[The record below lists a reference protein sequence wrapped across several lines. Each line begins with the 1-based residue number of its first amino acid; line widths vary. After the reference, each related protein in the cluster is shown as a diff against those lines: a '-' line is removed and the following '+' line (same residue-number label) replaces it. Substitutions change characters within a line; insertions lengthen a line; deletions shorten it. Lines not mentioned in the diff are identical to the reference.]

1 MKAPPLLSGSRAT
14 STNVA
19 CGGIKTGGELSDL
32 RKFCPL
38 SVHQLVE
45 LEGGLGGA
53 AAHPGEVARHTDV
66 TVSPGE
72 GGVSRDKVRKGG
84 SGQLLQ
90 MREYSPEGGSEVY
103 LIDKSCYYGEGRGLA
118 GSLE

>member
-1 MKAPPLLSGSRAT
+1 M
-14 STNVA
+14 
-19 CGGIKTGGELSDL
+19 SDL

-72 GGVSRDKVRKGG
+72 GWGKQGQGKEMRKWTVATDE
-84 SGQLLQ
+84 S
-90 MREYSPEGGSEVY
+90 
-103 LIDKSCYYGEGRGLA
+103 IFT
-118 GSLE
+118 